1 MPTRHFVF
9 LFEICGG
16 TTPGRHPTE
25 LMLQYVCV
33 VVVIII
39 LGPIRGQGVS
49 GPLCMEKICTILN
62 KKRITP
68 LYENTCIMYHAY
80 CSKYVLKCAKC
91 THPSPKFN
99 HGQNC

>member
-39 LGPIRGQGVS
+39 LGPIRGQGV
-49 GPLCMEKICTILN
+49 GPSVWKN
-62 KKRITP
+62 V
-68 LYENTCIMYHAY
+68 YH
-80 CSKYVLKCAKC
+80 
-91 THPSPKFN
+91 TQQEEDNPSA
-99 HGQNC
+99 